1 VKVILYKDVPN
12 LGEEGDVKIVAA
24 GYARNFLI
32 PKKFAVPYNKA
43 TEIELAQKQQAINR
57 RKAERTNDASSLKT
71 RIETVEM
78 EIAAAAGEQGRLF
91 GSVTSSA
98 IVNYLSSQ
106 GIKIERKRVKLPD
119 EGIKSVGIHNV
130 IIRLYGDQLAE
141 LRVNVKPAGAKRS
154 EKLSSEKEELAEDL
168 KDAEVEENPKIKT
181 EVDNTNYPS
190 KGS

>member
-1 VKVILYKDVPN
+1 MKVILYKDVPN